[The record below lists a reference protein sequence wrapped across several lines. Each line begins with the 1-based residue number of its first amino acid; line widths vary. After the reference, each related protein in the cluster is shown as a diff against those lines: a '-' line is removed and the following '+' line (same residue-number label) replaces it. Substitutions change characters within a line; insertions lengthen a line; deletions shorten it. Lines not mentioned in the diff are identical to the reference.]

1 MTDPRPD
8 EEVIVEDVQEDLGDL
23 DLDGDGIPD
32 ELEAGDLDDL
42 VGAVQDYNVGP
53 ITGGDDGAE

>member
-8 EEVIVEDVQEDLGDL
+8 EEVIVEDVQEDLGVI

-32 ELEAGDLDDL
+32 ELEAGDLDEL
-42 VGAVQDYNVGP
+42 VAAVQDYNVGA
-53 ITGGDDGAE
+53 ITGGDDGTE

>member
-8 EEVIVEDVQEDLGDL
+8 EEVIIVDVQEDLGEI

-32 ELEAGDLDDL
+32 ELEAGDLDEL
-42 VGAVQDYNVGP
+42 VAAVQDYNIGA
-53 ITGGDDGAE
+53 ITGGDDGSE

>member
-8 EEVIVEDVQEDLGDL
+8 EEVIVEDVQEDLGEI

-32 ELEAGDLDDL
+32 DLEAGDLDEL
-42 VGAVQDYNVGP
+42 VAAVQDYNVGA
-53 ITGGDDGAE
+53 ITGGDDGTE